1 MFRCL
6 YFFSD
11 FFSGIQN
18 HFVEISI
25 FFFFQVFYNDFGLK
39 SFDLKQVLDLTKKV
53 TFFILREQ
61 FPFISINI
69 LDFQIPM
76 GEIIGDTHTI
86 HVGLSICF

>member
-25 FFFFQVFYNDFGLK
+25 FFFQVFYNDFGLK
-39 SFDLKQVLDLTKKV
+39 EVLDSTKKV

-61 FPFISINI
+61 FPFISYINI